1 VVSRDRTP
9 WREARFVAVDLE
21 TTGLDPRRDQVLSF
35 AAVPIEAGRI
45 VAGAAVSGLVRP
57 TAPPP
62 AASIEIHGL
71 READLAAAPTERD
84 AMTRLVPVLEGRIPV
99 AHAAWVERGF
109 LGPRL
114 RAAGHRLERRMIDTA
129 VLWRALCIERGDGDP
144 GWCALAAVAAALQVP
159 SHRPH
164 VAEGDALTAAQ
175 AFLVLAT
182 HFESR
187 GRGTV
192 GALRRA
198 PRAVRAYNFFHPSL
212 SPC

>member
-1 VVSRDRTP
+1 VSRDRTP

-21 TTGLDPRRDQVLSF
+21 TTGLDPRHDQVLSF
-35 AAVPIEAGRI
+35 AAVPIEGGRI
-45 VAGAAVSGLVRP
+45 VAAGAVSGLVRP
-57 TAPPP
+57 TASPP

-71 READLAAAPTERD
+71 READLAAAPSEQE
-84 AMTRLVPVLEGRIPV
+84 AMAQLVPVLDGRIPV

-114 RAAGHRLERRMIDTA
+114 KAAGHRLERRMIDTA
-129 VLWRALCIERGDGDP
+129 VLWRALCILRGERDP
-144 GWCALAAVAAALQVP
+144 GWCALTAVAAALQVP

-182 HFESR
+182 RFEAR
-187 GRGTV
+187 GHGTV
-192 GALRRA
+192 GALRKADRTL
-198 PRAVRAYNFFHPSL
+198 PAYRIWHR
-212 SPC
+212 